1 MNFEKTL
8 HKSCTL
14 NRNVKVKVKKSIT
27 KQNRQLFIHFFEIK
41 RSKRFERI
49 RVSLGNVEK

>member
-14 NRNVKVKVKKSIT
+14 NRNVKVKKSIT
-27 KQNRQLFIHFFEIK
+27 KQNRQLFIHFFLKLKEVK
-41 RSKRFERI
+41 DLKEFECP
-49 RVSLGNVEK
+49 LEM

>member
-14 NRNVKVKVKKSIT
+14 NRNVKVKKSIT
-27 KQNRQLFIHFFEIK
+27 KQNRQLFIHFF
-41 RSKRFERI
+41 
-49 RVSLGNVEK
+49 